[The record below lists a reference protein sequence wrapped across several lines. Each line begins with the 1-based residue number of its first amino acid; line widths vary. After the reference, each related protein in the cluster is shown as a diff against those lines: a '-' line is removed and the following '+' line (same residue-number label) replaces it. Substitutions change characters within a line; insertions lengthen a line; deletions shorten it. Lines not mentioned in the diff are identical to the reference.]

1 MKRKIVAILFC
12 VAMLAGCANKSNQ
25 MLEPVSIVLEDGT
38 ISLNNLYFSDGK
50 NTIHNLKDEKAFDSF
65 KKIISNK
72 SNMNGSIGDND
83 FSSFE
88 IKSKNETEIS
98 YVSFTED
105 KQVFQITISPNYAAP
120 EGMEPSN
127 ELTIAGIHLLD
138 SYDDVVS
145 TLGKP
150 SQEDKD
156 ENGNVSTVIYNE
168 TEYSFLYISF
178 KDNLVN
184 YIAVQFN

>member
-1 MKRKIVAILFC
+1 MKQKILTILFC
-12 VAMLAGCANKSNQ
+12 AAMLAGCANKNNQ
-25 MLEPVSIVLEDGT
+25 IIEPVSLVQEDGT

-50 NTIHNLKDEKAFDSF
+50 NTIHNLKDKKAYDLF
-65 KKIISNK
+65 KKITADE
-72 SNMNGSIGDND
+72 SNMNGNIGDSEV
-83 FSSFE
+83 FSFE
-88 IKSKNETEIS
+88 IKSSNETELS

-105 KQVFQITISPNYAAP
+105 KEVFQITISPNYAAP
-120 EGMEPSN
+120 EGTKPSRN
-127 ELTIAGIHLLD
+127 LTIAGIHLLD
-138 SYDDVVS
+138 LYDDVIS

-168 TEYSFLYISF
+168 TEDSFLYISF
-178 KDNLVN
+178 KNDLVN